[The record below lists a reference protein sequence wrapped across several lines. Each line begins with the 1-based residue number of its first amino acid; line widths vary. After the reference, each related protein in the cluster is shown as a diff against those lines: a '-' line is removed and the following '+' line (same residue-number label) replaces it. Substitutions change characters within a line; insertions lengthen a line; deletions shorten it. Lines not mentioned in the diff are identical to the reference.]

1 MDRFELA
8 REFKKTV
15 MKDRVR
21 KIDNVGALQQICC
34 ELLNSQFQLR
44 ERLRQSDDGRNQKNE
59 SFDSAY
65 L

>member
-1 MDRFELA
+1 MDRFGLA
-8 REFKKTV
+8 REFKVTL

-21 KIDNVGALQQICC
+21 KIDNVGALQQVCC
-34 ELLNSQFQLR
+34 ELLNSNFHLR
-44 ERLRQSDDGRNQKNE
+44 ERLRQSDGGRNQKIE